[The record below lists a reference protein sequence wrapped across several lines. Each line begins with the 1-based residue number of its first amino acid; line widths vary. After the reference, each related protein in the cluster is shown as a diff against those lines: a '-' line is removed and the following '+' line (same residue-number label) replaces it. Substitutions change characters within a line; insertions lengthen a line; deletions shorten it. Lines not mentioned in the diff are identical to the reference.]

1 MRFSFWIAAAALGV
15 AVTCSA
21 GAAQAQVAL
30 GVPAPGSAQ
39 ATAQAPSAQ
48 PPWTFEAAPYFWL
61 TNVNA
66 NLNLPIPGGGSVNQ
80 DVYVGIGQL
89 LPKLRFGLMG
99 AAEARYGDF
108 LGFTDL
114 FYVNLGMND
123 SASRLRTISGPGGQV
138 SIPVGAQLAI
148 GTGLGT
154 TIWTVGGGY
163 AFAKG
168 AWGEADGI
176 AGVRMLN
183 LNSSTSY
190 TLNAGIVAP
199 GGVVGLTRTGTLSLG
214 ATYWDGIVGVKGRFN
229 IGQSNFYLPYYFD
242 IGTGGAPL
250 TWQAFAGVGYR
261 TPWADVSLGWRY
273 LDYQKTSSTNGIQNL
288 AFSGL
293 IAGAS
298 FRF

>member
-1 MRFSFWIAAAALGV
+1 MRFSAWMAAGAMLVAASLSV
-15 AVTCSA
+15 

-30 GVPAPGSAQ
+30 GVPAPGTAQ

-48 PPWTFEAAPYFWL
+48 TPWSFEAAPYFWL

-66 NLNLPIPGGGSVNQ
+66 NLNFGLPGGGAVNQ

-89 LPKLRFGLMG
+89 LPKLRFGFMG
-99 AAEARYGDF
+99 AAEGKYGDF
-108 LGFTDL
+108 LAFTDF
-114 FYVNLGMND
+114 FYVNIGTND
-123 SASRLRTISGPGGQV
+123 TASRLRSITGPGGV
-138 SIPVGAQLAI
+138 VTIPVGAQVAI
-148 GTGLGT
+148 GTGMGT
-154 TIWTVGGGY
+154 TIWTLGGGY

-176 AGVRMLN
+176 AGLRMLN
-183 LNSSTSY
+183 IDSSTSY
-190 TLNAGIVAP
+190 TLTAGIAGP
-199 GGVVGLTRTGTLSLG
+199 GGIVGLSRTGTLSLG

-229 IGQSNFYLPYYFD
+229 IGQSNFYLPYYLD

-293 IAGAS
+293 IAGAA
-298 FRF
+298 FHF

>member
-1 MRFSFWIAAAALGV
+1 MRISAWMAAGALVAAAS
-15 AVTCSA
+15 CSA

-30 GVPAPGSAQ
+30 GVPAPGTAQ

-48 PPWTFEAAPYFWL
+48 PAWSFEASPYFWL
-61 TNVNA
+61 TNVNTK
-66 NLNLPIPGGGSVNQ
+66 LNVPLPGGGTVNQ
-80 DVYVGIGQL
+80 DIYVGIGQL
-89 LPKLRFGLMG
+89 LPKLRFGFMG
-99 AAEARYGDF
+99 AAEAHYGDF

-114 FYVNLGMND
+114 FYVNIGMND
-123 SASRLRTISGPGGQV
+123 SASKLRSITGPGGV
-138 SIPVGAQLAI
+138 VTIPVGAQVSI

-154 TIWTVGGGY
+154 TIWTLGGGY

-183 LNSSTSY
+183 VDTSTNY
-190 TLNAGIVAP
+190 TLTAGIVGP
-199 GGVVGLTRTGTLSLG
+199 GGIVGLTRTGALSLG

-229 IGQSNFYLPYYFD
+229 IGQSNFYVPYYFD

-250 TWQAFAGVGYR
+250 TWQAFGGVGYR

-273 LDYQKTSSTNGIQNL
+273 LDYQKSGSANGVTNL

-293 IAGAS
+293 IAGAT
-298 FRF
+298 FHF